1 METPESLDEKSP
13 IHPPPEAP
21 PAAGVQLIT
30 APPPM
35 YTEMPPAS
43 QLIQQPG
50 LNGSGQWSAGLCDCF
65 SEFRL
70 FCLSFWCP
78 CITFGQVSEIID
90 RGTSSC
96 EVNCRIHF
104 AILCITGWACIYSS
118 LYRTKMR
125 EQYNL
130 EGSPIEDLCI
140 HCLCEPCSLTQM
152 HRELQHRGLDVALG
166 WQENLK
172 RRGGVSAMPSS
183 QSQTPPVVEVG
194 MKH

>member
-1 METPESLDEKSP
+1 
-13 IHPPPEAP
+13 
-21 PAAGVQLIT
+21 
-30 APPPM
+30 M

-70 FCLSFWCP
+70 FCLSSWCP

-104 AILCITGWACIYSS
+104 AILCITGMQLGLHIFILVPY
-118 LYRTKMR
+118 KD
-125 EQYNL
+125 
-130 EGSPIEDLCI
+130 EGAV
-140 HCLCEPCSLTQM
+140 QF
-152 HRELQHRGLDVALG
+152 
-166 WQENLK
+166 
-172 RRGGVSAMPSS
+172 GGKPD
-183 QSQTPPVVEVG
+183 
-194 MKH
+194 